1 MYNIQ
6 NKKIYY
12 ITKKIYYITKKDKL
26 LYKIMYTYKKLR

>member
-12 ITKKIYYITKKDKL
+12 ITKKIYYITKKVYYITKKNI
-26 LYKIMYTYKKLR
+26 LYY